1 MVAGLPLPTADT
13 FLLPTKKFKN
23 MKTITLLFI
32 AITLFFAN
40 VGSVYASFATSDF
53 EESEDDL
60 GIIDTDIIYAP
71 QKLRNILNFYS
82 KLDFSK
88 QEDRLLI
95 NNISIGKTK
104 NIEEYLKLFK
114 EKFIIFEVT
123 KYKHKNRF
131 CKNNDY
137 AFSVA
142 INPKNIE
149 KIFIIITEDNK
160 ICRIIDG
167 NTKDKRFRDDYL
179 LDKKYTDRW
188 L

>member
-1 MVAGLPLPTADT
+1 
-13 FLLPTKKFKN
+13 
-23 MKTITLLFI
+23 MKTTTLLFV
-32 AITLFFAN
+32 ALTLFFAN
-40 VGSVYASFATSDF
+40 IVSANSDSVNFGFKESKDDF
-53 EESEDDL
+53 KIS
-60 GIIDTDIIYAP
+60 DTDIIYAP

-149 KIFIIITEDNK
+149 KISIIITQDNK
-160 ICRIIDG
+160 ICRIIDS

-188 L
+188 LVIATTS